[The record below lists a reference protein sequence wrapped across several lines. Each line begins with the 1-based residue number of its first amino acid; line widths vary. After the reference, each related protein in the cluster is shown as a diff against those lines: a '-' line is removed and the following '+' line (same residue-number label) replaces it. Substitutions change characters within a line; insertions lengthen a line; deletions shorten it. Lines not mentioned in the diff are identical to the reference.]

1 MLNFFFFFRFPFR
14 PTLNV
19 RVSLVFFIFSFST
32 VDVDA
37 RGISKQQKVQ
47 AIERNEEVWGRSERG
62 TELLVDT

>member
-1 MLNFFFFFRFPFR
+1 M
-14 PTLNV
+14 